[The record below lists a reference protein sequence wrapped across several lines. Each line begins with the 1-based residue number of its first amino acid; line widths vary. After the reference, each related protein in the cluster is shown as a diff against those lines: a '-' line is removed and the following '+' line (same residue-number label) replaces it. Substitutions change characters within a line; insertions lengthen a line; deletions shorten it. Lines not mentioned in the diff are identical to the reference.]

1 MFVILRKEY
10 FDRVKKKTFIL
21 TTLLTPIA
29 IILLTAA
36 PAAMAM
42 FSEDSA
48 EDTYKIAVIDESN
61 IIAKDLKDNI
71 IVDFDIVSPAE
82 AASIK
87 EHKNDYD
94 AILYLNENVTENNKN
109 IVLES
114 FGDITMKVEGEITGA
129 INAVIKNI
137 RIKNYNI
144 DGLEQIVK
152 DINVRSSLRTMT
164 ISETG
169 ESVSSSSGLNYA
181 IGYIGGFL
189 MYIFIFTY
197 GSMILNS
204 VIDEKSS
211 KVVEVMVSTV
221 SPMHM
226 MLGKILGVGLVAITQ
241 FMIWGVFMFIGG
253 TIMTTLFA
261 NQMIDP
267 ETMTAVSQGMPAASM
282 GSDQMMP
289 AELSMALSSISDLG
303 FILKTFSLL
312 TVFFIGGYLFYAS
325 CFAAIASAVDNIQDV
340 QQLQM
345 PITIPIIV
353 SIVSLSSIINDPN
366 GALATWLSLIP
377 FTSPVIMMGRISSS
391 IPTWEIV
398 LSISILYAS
407 FVVMIWM
414 ASRIYRVGIFM
425 HGKKPTYK
433 ELYKWIRYK

>member
-1 MFVILRKEY
+1 M
-10 FDRVKKKTFIL
+10 
-21 TTLLTPIA
+21 LLTPIA

-169 ESVSSSSGLNYA
+169 ESVSSSSGLNYE
-181 IGYIGGFL
+181 IGRAH
-189 MYIFIFTY
+189 
-197 GSMILNS
+197 
-204 VIDEKSS
+204 V
-211 KVVEVMVSTV
+211 
-221 SPMHM
+221 
-226 MLGKILGVGLVAITQ
+226 
-241 FMIWGVFMFIGG
+241 
-253 TIMTTLFA
+253 
-261 NQMIDP
+261 
-267 ETMTAVSQGMPAASM
+267 
-282 GSDQMMP
+282 
-289 AELSMALSSISDLG
+289 
-303 FILKTFSLL
+303 
-312 TVFFIGGYLFYAS
+312 
-325 CFAAIASAVDNIQDV
+325 
-340 QQLQM
+340 
-345 PITIPIIV
+345 
-353 SIVSLSSIINDPN
+353 
-366 GALATWLSLIP
+366 
-377 FTSPVIMMGRISSS
+377 
-391 IPTWEIV
+391 
-398 LSISILYAS
+398 
-407 FVVMIWM
+407 
-414 ASRIYRVGIFM
+414 
-425 HGKKPTYK
+425 
-433 ELYKWIRYK
+433 